1 MQLLI
6 NGLPINTPDEYI
18 TYNGHVY
25 RVIGFGICL
34 VAAPT
39 TTSTTTSTTTA
50 APTTTTST
58 TTSTTTAAPTTT
70 TTSTTTSTTTAAPT
84 TTTTTSTTTSTTT
97 AGTYRIN
104 VYAAN
109 QYTPANNTPGNNSF
123 NIQYST
129 DAGVTW
135 LNLATDIATTSCT
148 SFGYLDRAAG
158 SNTTFRIVNS
168 GTVSTIIFDR
178 SYTSVCPSLAYLYC
192 AEAIV
197 AISSDVSLAFTVQV
211 DYTTGLYS
219 FC

>member
-1 MQLLI
+1 MAI
-6 NGLPINTPDEYI
+6 KI
-18 TYNGHVY
+18 TG
-25 RVIGFGICL
+25 RTRFGP
-34 VAAPT
+34 V
-39 TTSTTTSTTTA
+39 SSG
-50 APTTTTST
+50 
-58 TTSTTTAAPTTT
+58 TTT
-70 TTSTTTSTTTAAPT
+70 TTSTTTT
-84 TTTTTSTTTSTTT
+84 TTT
-97 AGTYRIN
+97 AGTYRIS

-129 DAGVTW
+129 NAGATW

-158 SNTTFRIVNS
+158 SNNTFRIVNS

-178 SYTSVCPSLAYLYC
+178 SYTSVCPSLTYAYC

-197 AISSDVSLAFTVQV
+197 NIASDVSLAFTVQV
-211 DYTTGLYS
+211 NYTTGLYS